1 MEAKTYGRRLYNLCS
16 GMRSLKPGDA
26 KQNPAT
32 KFRDEPREET
42 TAVSAWL
49 WLLRARIPASYIA
62 RIAYRRTVNAHTRSK
77 PCFVRQNPAH
87 RIDFEMSA
95 QERRIGVLL
104 GHSRACE
111 ELTFYN

>member
-1 MEAKTYGRRLYNLCS
+1 
-16 GMRSLKPGDA
+16 MRSLKPGDA

-42 TAVSAWL
+42 TAVSARP
-49 WLLRARIPASYIA
+49 WLLRARAVDVHA
-62 RIAYRRTVNAHTRSK
+62 RSK
-77 PCFVRQNPAH
+77 PCFARQNPAH
-87 RIDFEMSA
+87 RIDIEMSA

-111 ELTFYN
+111 ELTFYNWSLGLGIWEE

>member
-1 MEAKTYGRRLYNLCS
+1 
-16 GMRSLKPGDA
+16 MRSLKPGDA

-42 TAVSAWL
+42 TAVSARP
-49 WLLRARIPASYIA
+49 WLLRARAVDVHA
-62 RIAYRRTVNAHTRSK
+62 RSK
-77 PCFVRQNPAH
+77 PCFARQNPAH
-87 RIDFEMSA
+87 RIDIEMSA

-111 ELTFYN
+111 ELTFMIGHLVLGSGKNESCSLQ